1 MIICKI
7 LIFPD
12 KLISTLM
19 FEQMP
24 ENLLGIKIYILRMRR
39 EITTQNVLVQC
50 WCCKFGEKPAIQQFW
65 RCDRPNSNK
74 GVLKLYITRK
84 EKGKAN
90 PPLPHQETPTCSLK
104 SYLFCCEV
112 ILCCYNLNF
121 CRWIYKMFLT
131 LCAVPLE
138 SIKMNV

>member
-7 LIFPD
+7 LVFPD

-50 WCCKFGEKPAIQQFW
+50 WGKAS
-65 RCDRPNSNK
+65 NST
-74 GVLKLYITRK
+74 VLK
-84 EKGKAN
+84 
-90 PPLPHQETPTCSLK
+90 
-104 SYLFCCEV
+104 
-112 ILCCYNLNF
+112 
-121 CRWIYKMFLT
+121 M
-131 LCAVPLE
+131 
-138 SIKMNV
+138 